1 MKQKLTNLFWRIVQ
15 LAILFI
21 LAVIVL
27 NLFSGSREDVQIKEK
42 ITTHTD
48 TLWLRDTI
56 EIERHVYISKTV
68 IDSIL
73 VPVQKIDTVFF
84 RDTLY
89 IQLPREQKH
98 YHQEEYDVWIS
109 GFQPELD
116 SLKLYTN
123 EALIMNQY
131 EHRTQIMTEK
141 KRKRFGIGVQ
151 VGYGVTLSNQP
162 QLFPYIGIGL
172 SYDLIS
178 F

>member
-21 LAVIVL
+21 LTVIVL
-27 NLFSGSREDVQIKEK
+27 KLFSGSREDVQIKET

-56 EIERHVYISKTV
+56 EIEKPIYISKTV

-98 YHQEEYDVWIS
+98 YHQKEYDAWIS
-109 GFQPELD
+109 GYQPELD
-116 SLKLYTN
+116 SLKIYTN
-123 EALIMNQY
+123 EAVIMNQY
-131 EHRTQIMTEK
+131 EHRTQIIKEQ

-151 VGYGVTLSNQP
+151 VGYGITLSNQP
-162 QLFPYIGIGL
+162 QFSPYIGIGL
-172 SYDLIS
+172 TYDFIS